1 MIYFSIIIEYIIYQR
16 QVTTVQVIL
25 FIISLWY
32 DFTNHTTLY
41 GLSSGY
47 AYFKFGTVVH
57 DFGLNRYVTQRL
69 IAFSPTTLHCTPL
82 WWKRIRVNSGKCIC
96 DGTREAYY
104 NIWDGYTAVY
114 VYIEE
119 VPLGLLTTRCI
130 CISINNYN
138 AFRISEHTWRVR
150 FQDECPRQVVGVNG
164 LFTCV

>member
-1 MIYFSIIIEYIIYQR
+1 MDYRVDIYAC
-16 QVTTVQVIL
+16 
-25 FIISLWY
+25 
-32 DFTNHTTLY
+32 
-41 GLSSGY
+41 Y

-57 DFGLNRYVTQRL
+57 DFGFETVMARRL
-69 IAFSPTTLHCTPL
+69 ILLLVQLLHCTPL

-104 NIWDGYTAVY
+104 NIWDVYIYGYTAVC
-114 VYIEE
+114 IEE
-119 VPLGLLTTRCI
+119 IPLGLLTTRCI

-150 FQDECPRQVVGVNG
+150 FQDECPCQVVTVNG